1 MKKHSKTIVL
11 LSSILIL
18 LFCSFY
24 ALTDSGGPPSGNTN
38 APGDDN
44 CTQCHYGTLV
54 TTGSNWNNVSL
65 SSNIPS
71 TGYVPNTVYT
81 MTLSHTQTGISLF
94 GFQLTVL
101 NNTNNSK
108 AGTIIITSPSTTQID
123 TGTRDYLQHTQSGTA
138 GWGSI
143 DWTFNW
149 KAPNTNVGDV
159 VFYAIVNASDNN
171 NSSAGDMIIAKNFT
185 HHASSLLPDAFIT
198 LSDSTVSVDDTV
210 FLSGSGTNS
219 PDSYSWLLTG
229 GLPNSSTVKTP
240 FVIYKSAG
248 TYTVTLIARNSV
260 GSSLAVTKNIY
271 VAAKPTANI
280 TPADSIYI
288 CQGDSILLSANT
300 GTGLTYEWNSFQTSS
315 SIYVKT
321 AGVYSVTVTNIS
333 GCSKTSPAVKVGV
346 YPLPSVGFS
355 YIQKY
360 LQFSFADSTKHASSW
375 LWEFGDSKT
384 DSIQNPIQIYG
395 SVGLYTVKLAVTDS
409 NGCSGNYMKQVK
421 AISNSIDERAITHY
435 YAHYN
440 RSSNIVE
447 VNYELPMPEN
457 ISINLLSQSGKLI
470 KTLVPT
476 SQKGGKYSTSIP
488 TYDLSKGIYLISITN
503 GSSSSCVKV
512 LID

>member
-210 FLSGSGTNS
+210 FLSGR
-219 PDSYSWLLTG
+219 
-229 GLPNSSTVKTP
+229 
-240 FVIYKSAG
+240 A
-248 TYTVTLIARNSV
+248 
-260 GSSLAVTKNIY
+260 TKI
-271 VAAKPTANI
+271 
-280 TPADSIYI
+280 
-288 CQGDSILLSANT
+288 
-300 GTGLTYEWNSFQTSS
+300 
-315 SIYVKT
+315 
-321 AGVYSVTVTNIS
+321 
-333 GCSKTSPAVKVGV
+333 
-346 YPLPSVGFS
+346 
-355 YIQKY
+355 
-360 LQFSFADSTKHASSW
+360 
-375 LWEFGDSKT
+375 
-384 DSIQNPIQIYG
+384 
-395 SVGLYTVKLAVTDS
+395 
-409 NGCSGNYMKQVK
+409 
-421 AISNSIDERAITHY
+421 
-435 YAHYN
+435 
-440 RSSNIVE
+440 
-447 VNYELPMPEN
+447 
-457 ISINLLSQSGKLI
+457 
-470 KTLVPT
+470 
-476 SQKGGKYSTSIP
+476 
-488 TYDLSKGIYLISITN
+488 
-503 GSSSSCVKV
+503 
-512 LID
+512 